1 MRIPDRNEQNR
12 HMQPVISRLG
22 LRENESFLEIQ
33 VVGLAILRRDM
44 GAIGDL
50 DPIAMRLEFGLT
62 DQIGALADVPPFCDL
77 GESPDPVL
85 LFAIGIDCVFDEF
98 KCISNGLSVDVD
110 PHAAR

>member
-1 MRIPDRNEQNR
+1 
-12 HMQPVISRLG
+12 MQLVICRPR
-22 LRENESFLEIQ
+22 LREYERFLEIQ

-50 DPIAMRLEFGLT
+50 NPIAMCHDIGFT
-62 DQIGALADVPPFCDL
+62 NQIGALADVTPFCDL

-98 KCISNGLSVDVD
+98 ECVSNGRSVDID
-110 PHAAR
+110 LHAAR